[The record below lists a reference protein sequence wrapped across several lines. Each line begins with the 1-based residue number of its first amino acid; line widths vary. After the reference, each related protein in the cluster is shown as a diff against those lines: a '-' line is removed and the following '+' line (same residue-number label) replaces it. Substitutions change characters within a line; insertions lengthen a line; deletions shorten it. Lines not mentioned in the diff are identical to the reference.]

1 MNAAE
6 ETKAPGIIL
15 EITVFTCGGLVM
27 TYEIIGSRIV
37 APYIGT
43 STYIWTSL
51 IGVILGALSLGYWL
65 GGNMADRRP
74 NVRVLAS
81 AIFASAS
88 LVSLTVLVKDV
99 VLIGVSGMPIGL
111 GLKAVLASLLLFAP
125 ASVALGFVIPYAA
138 KLRVSSLATTG
149 ASVGR
154 LYALSTIGSI
164 AGTFAAGFFLIP
176 FVGSIRTLYLIAAT
190 LFILSFLLA
199 VFSLTRLHLS
209 AITLF
214 AFAVIGSEYSSHLL
228 RTNAGV
234 YEIDTEYSRVR
245 VFETEHPRTGLKIR
259 AMATDPFSIQS
270 GILLDSDELALEYTK
285 FYHLARHYQPNLE
298 HSLMIGGAGY
308 SFPKDYLRRYPD
320 SRIDVVEIDP
330 QMTAIAREF
339 FELKDNDRLRIF
351 HEDGRSFL
359 RTAGSGQYD
368 AVMMD
373 AFGSLL
379 NVPYHLTTIEAVGEI
394 RRVLTDD
401 GVVVFNL
408 GSAISGPAGMF
419 LRAEIATY
427 ASVFGEVRLY
437 KVLPSTADGK
447 LQNQVIVAC
456 KVKCITSSDSTDPI
470 ISDLLDNLYT
480 ADITLDMPILTDD
493 LVPVE
498 SYNSIAHS
506 QRH

>member
-1 MNAAE
+1 MNAPKEA
-6 ETKAPGIIL
+6 KAPGIIL
-15 EITVFTCGGLVM
+15 EFTVFACGALVM

-65 GGNMADRRP
+65 GGKTADRRP
-74 NVRVLAS
+74 SIKVLAS
-81 AIFASAS
+81 AIFASAG
-88 LVSLTVLVKDV
+88 LVALTVLIKDV
-99 VLIGVSGMPIGL
+99 VLIGVSQMPFGL
-111 GLKAVLASLLLFAP
+111 GSKAVLASLLLFAP

-138 KLRVSSLATTG
+138 KLRVSSLDTTG

-176 FVGSIRTLYLIAAT
+176 FVGSVRTLYLIAAT
-190 LFILSFLLA
+190 LFVLSFLLA
-199 VFSLTRLHLS
+199 SFSLTRLHLS
-209 AITLF
+209 AIVLF
-214 AFAVIGSEYSSHLL
+214 VFAVIGSEYSAYFM
-228 RTNAGV
+228 RTTAGV
-234 YEIDTEYSRVR
+234 VDFDTEYSRVR
-245 VFETEHPRTGLKIR
+245 VFETKHPRTGMRMR

-270 GILLDSDELALEYTK
+270 GILLDIDELALEYTK
-285 FYHLARHYQPNLE
+285 FYHLAAHYHPDLDR
-298 HSLMIGGAGY
+298 SLMIGGAGY
-308 SFPKDYLRRYPD
+308 SFPKDYLRRYPN

-339 FELKDNDRLRIF
+339 FGLEDNERLRIF
-351 HEDGRSFL
+351 HEDGRAYL
-359 RTAGSGQYD
+359 TTAASGQYD

-379 NVPYHLTTIEAVGEI
+379 SVPYHLTTVEAVREI
-394 RRVLTDD
+394 HRVLTDD

-419 LRAEIATY
+419 LRSEFATY
-427 ASVFGEVRLY
+427 VSVFGEVRLF
-437 KVLPSTADGK
+437 KVLPSTADDT
-447 LQNQVIVAC
+447 LQNLVIVAC
-456 KVKCITSSDSTDPI
+456 KTRCDPAPTSTEPL
-470 ISDLLDNLYT
+470 ISDLLDKRY
-480 ADITLDMPILTDD
+480 AGDITLDLPILTDD

-498 SYNSIAHS
+498 RYNSIAQGHS
-506 QRH
+506 Q